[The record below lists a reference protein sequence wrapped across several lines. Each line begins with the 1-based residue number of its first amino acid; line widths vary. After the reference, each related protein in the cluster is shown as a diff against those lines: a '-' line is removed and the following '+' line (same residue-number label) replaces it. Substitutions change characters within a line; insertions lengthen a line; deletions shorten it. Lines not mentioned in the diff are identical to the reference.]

1 MNTRALALP
10 FSVLLAAAAVFVA
23 LKSGSVDLGLREIL
37 SALAGEGGG
46 NSAIINQIRLPR
58 IFFALLVGGMLA
70 VSGAVLQAA
79 LKNPLVDPFITG
91 ISSGA
96 AFGAAAA
103 IIAGISNLIAPA
115 IAGAM
120 VTVILVYRLSV
131 TYAGLDVTKLLL
143 TGVMIGSFFSAMIM
157 LLNALFSRDIA
168 RVVLW
173 LMGDLSNI
181 SPSYIIPSAVIA
193 AAVIALCMVFA
204 NDLNILSAGEEEAKT
219 LGVNTELIKA
229 VFFMSASTL
238 TAISVAL
245 CGVIGFVGLIVP
257 HIVRKFTGPDLRLVI
272 PVSFMT
278 GAAFLLVADTAAR
291 TFFLPSEMPVGVIT
305 GLIGVPV
312 FIAILNSKA
321 KKK

>member
-1 MNTRALALP
+1 MKKSIPA
-10 FSVLLAAAAVFVA
+10 LLASALILSAASLIA
-23 LKSGSVDLGLREIL
+23 LKSGSIDVSISEIL
-37 SALAGEGGG
+37 SGLSGGEGA
-46 NSAIINQIRLPR
+46 NSEIINKIRLPR

-115 IAGAM
+115 IAGAV
-120 VTVILVYRLSV
+120 VTVIVVYRLSV

-157 LLNALFSRDIA
+157 LLNAVFSRDIA

-181 SPSYIIPSAVIA
+181 NPSYIMPASIIA
-193 AAVIALCMVFA
+193 ACVIALCMYFA

-229 VFFMSASTL
+229 VFFLSASTL

-245 CGVIGFVGLIVP
+245 CGVVGFVGLIVP
-257 HIVRKFTGPDLRLVI
+257 HITRKFTGPDLRAVI
-272 PVSFMT
+272 PVSFMAV
-278 GAAFLLVADTAAR
+278 AAFLVIADTAAR
-291 TFFLPSEMPVGVIT
+291 TLFLPSEIPVGVIT

-312 FIAILNSKA
+312 FIAILNSKG
-321 KKK
+321 KKS

>member
-1 MNTRALALP
+1 MKKFFAV
-10 FSVLLAAAAVFVA
+10 FGVSVLILSAAVLVA
-23 LKSGSVDLGLREIL
+23 LKSGSVNLGMSEIFG
-37 SALAGEGGG
+37 AMTGKGGE
-46 NSAIINQIRLPR
+46 NAAVVNQIRLPR

-115 IAGAM
+115 IAGAV

-181 SPSYIIPSAVIA
+181 SPSYIMPSAVIA
-193 AAVIALCMVFA
+193 TAVIILCMFFA

-229 VFFMSASTL
+229 VFFISASTL

-245 CGVIGFVGLIVP
+245 SGVIGFVGLIVP

-272 PVSFMT
+272 PVSFIT
-278 GAAFLLVADTAAR
+278 GAAFLLFADTAAR
-291 TFFLPSEMPVGVIT
+291 TLFLPSEMPVGVIT

-321 KKK
+321 KKA